1 MEISYER
8 EKAGLGPGVYN
19 SSRQEKEKWQAE
31 STYPYKRPLLR
42 IDSKFRMGVE
52 LSVPEM
58 YLSPKCTPVY
68 MLL

>member
-42 IDSKFRMGVE
+42 IDSISDGG
-52 LSVPEM
+52 LS